1 MKLTEEHKENAG
13 LVRDIVAAL
22 GIKFTTEEQQRFR
35 DALCKK
41 ALTMAKVLDLVHVRR
56 IHEALCGVE
65 HASDAE
71 LAALSAM
78 QARIGFHYKL
88 GLMRSV
94 KVPEVR
100 RPAGKAVA
108 K

>member
-22 GIKFTTEEQQRFR
+22 GIKFTTDEQQRFR

-41 ALTMAKVLDLVHVRR
+41 ALTMAKELDLAHIRR

-65 HASDAE
+65 RASDAE

-78 QARIGFHYKL
+78 QARIGSHYNL
-88 GLMRSV
+88 RALRTMPVPAV
-94 KVPEVR
+94 KRPER
-100 RPAGKAVA
+100 KAVG